1 MVSKVSG
8 QRSGPLKRKLFL
20 TDGWQ
25 VPLAGIC
32 ICMFRFNTGKQ
43 LPEEGFHKDLF
54 CGVAD
59 GEHVGLIACIECT
72 MKFVFM
78 E

>member
-1 MVSKVSG
+1 
-8 QRSGPLKRKLFL
+8 
-20 TDGWQ
+20 
-25 VPLAGIC
+25 
-32 ICMFRFNTGKQ
+32 MFRFNTGKQ